1 MFKFFLYNYFQD
13 IILFLTINLNEKKT
27 SKLIKKKIYLCFLK
41 SQIFIKIFVLIHFIF
56 FKILTIFSNSKKIK
70 LFTLSYFYNFNLFY
84 FKKIVQLIFA
94 LKQLSLHSKERL
106 KNINFSNDK
115 NTQDNYYENIVI
127 GSGPGGSVTALNL
140 CKSKFET
147 LILEKGSSF
156 NVPKT
161 KHPYSEFYKKWKY
174 AGISGAI
181 GNFDFQYAS
190 GQCLGGGSEI
200 NSGLYHELDE
210 FFLKKL
216 KENNKNNL
224 IHIKKFKW
232 QDLISIKDEIKLN
245 DEEKNLKKYF
255 SLGSEKLKYKLE
267 NLSSFYTN
275 EHKNSMSNTL
285 LREAVK
291 LGCYIKCNVN
301 VLKIKKKEYW
311 EIESEEN
318 GKKKIF
324 KSKRVFI
331 CCGSPYS
338 LNLLKKSK
346 ILNNNFNQKF
356 HFHPMIK
363 VIAKFPKKVNS
374 IKNANVI
381 NNQISEFFPNFLFGN
396 AASNIEFL
404 KIFAFGNSNV
414 LNDIENNYEHMSMYH
429 VTFSSG
435 KSNFFK
441 IPFIQ
446 EYLIKYSFDEFE
458 KKYLND
464 GLIKLINFIFESGA
478 DYIYIPNKNNTKL
491 TKSSNYSDIIKKN
504 KFNLSSVHLLGGI
517 KFGESDDCLF
527 NSFGKFKSKKMNNL
541 YVNDSSLLTEKLLKN
556 PQGAIMEISDQNI
569 NEAIKN
575 FNE

>member
-1 MFKFFLYNYFQD
+1 
-13 IILFLTINLNEKKT
+13 
-27 SKLIKKKIYLCFLK
+27 
-41 SQIFIKIFVLIHFIF
+41 
-56 FKILTIFSNSKKIK
+56 
-70 LFTLSYFYNFNLFY
+70 
-84 FKKIVQLIFA
+84 
-94 LKQLSLHSKERL
+94 
-106 KNINFSNDK
+106 
-115 NTQDNYYENIVI
+115 
-127 GSGPGGSVTALNL
+127 
-140 CKSKFET
+140 
-147 LILEKGSSF
+147 
-156 NVPKT
+156 
-161 KHPYSEFYKKWKY
+161 
-174 AGISGAI
+174 
-181 GNFDFQYAS
+181 
-190 GQCLGGGSEI
+190 
-200 NSGLYHELDE
+200 
-210 FFLKKL
+210 
-216 KENNKNNL
+216 
-224 IHIKKFKW
+224 
-232 QDLISIKDEIKLN
+232 
-245 DEEKNLKKYF
+245 
-255 SLGSEKLKYKLE
+255 
-267 NLSSFYTN
+267 
-275 EHKNSMSNTL
+275 
-285 LREAVK
+285 
-291 LGCYIKCNVN
+291 
-301 VLKIKKKEYW
+301 
-311 EIESEEN
+311 
-318 GKKKIF
+318 
-324 KSKRVFI
+324 
-331 CCGSPYS
+331 
-338 LNLLKKSK
+338 
-346 ILNNNFNQKF
+346 
-356 HFHPMIK
+356 MIK